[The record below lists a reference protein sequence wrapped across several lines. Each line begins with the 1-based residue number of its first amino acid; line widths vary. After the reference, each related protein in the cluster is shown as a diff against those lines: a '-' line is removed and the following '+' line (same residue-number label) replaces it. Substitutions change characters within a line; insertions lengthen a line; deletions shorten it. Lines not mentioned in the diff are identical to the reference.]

1 MQRHLHLLGI
11 FWKSMLLNELEY
23 RVNFLVNM
31 LVGLAWSLWALA
43 GATFFYQYRDSIRG
57 WSYYQALVVLGL
69 FMFFTGL
76 VNAFMRPNLER
87 LAEHIRSGTLDFVLI
102 KPVNAQFYASLREI
116 SVWVLSDILI
126 GASVV
131 VYALSQLGV
140 QPSLMQVGLFLVLI
154 VAAGLTLY
162 SLVLMLA
169 TTAFWAVQVDNIL
182 ELLFSFY
189 EAGRFPVTIYPQWL
203 RILLTFVV
211 PIAFVTTVP
220 AEAMLGRLADPWM
233 VVYALAIGAGLFV
246 LSAAYWRFALRHYSS
261 ASS

>member
-1 MQRHLHLLGI
+1 MRRHLRLLGV
-11 FWKSMLLNELEY
+11 FWKSILLNELEY
-23 RVNFLVNM
+23 RVNFLVNV
-31 LVGLAWSLWALA
+31 LVGLSWSLWALA

-76 VNAFMRPNLER
+76 INAFMRPNLER
-87 LAEHIRSGTLDFVLI
+87 LTEHIRSGTLDFVLV

-131 VYALSQLGV
+131 AYALNQLGV
-140 QPSLMQVGLFLVLI
+140 QPSLVQLGLFFVLI
-154 VAAGLTLY
+154 VSAALTMY

-189 EAGRFPVTIYPQWL
+189 EAGRFPVTIYPQWM

-220 AEAMLGRLADPWM
+220 AEAVLGRLTDAWM
-233 VVYALAIGAGLFV
+233 MVYALAFGLGLFA
-246 LSAAYWRFALRHYSS
+246 LSAGYWRYALRHYSS